1 VGVLSTGL
9 FRKGQSVGRLITMS
23 AVGGVLVAAIAVPAV
38 GTIGIV
44 TRNAANKFEAM
55 STQALGEVP
64 QPSQILDSKGH
75 VLASIYN
82 VTASYYYGPGNV
94 KTLRF
99 DGIDRVPVSYDQI
112 SPVMRNAIIAIE
124 DSRYY
129 QHGAID
135 FRGTVRALVNNLEHK
150 PVQGGSTIAQQ
161 YVKNV
166 LVLTAKNPVQAEGAT
181 KETISRKIH
190 ELRLAIAVEH
200 KMSRNQILAG
210 YLNDAYFGNLAVGV
224 QVAAQTYFGTSAK
237 KLSLAQAALLAGLV
251 ENPTAYNP
259 ITHRAIAIERRN
271 TVLARMQQL
280 HMISAATAAKAE
292 HKHLGLHVTPQLNGC
307 SSASAGSAAF
317 FCDYVEQVIL
327 RDPKFGKTPMDRAK
341 LLATGGLKIYTTLSP
356 QDQRAASNAVNYW
369 VPPHGGPFNPGR
381 NADTEAVV
389 QPGTGRIKAMAE
401 DRPYGTGPGQT
412 TINLAVDAPYDG
424 GSGIQSGSSNKLFT
438 LITALQQNVPFGFTM
453 SVQNHASVSGITN
466 CDGQTL
472 APYSLVNAS
481 KSDAGTFSLYTGT
494 TQSIN
499 TFYANLE
506 QKVGLCNVVKTA
518 VALGDHRA
526 DGTSLWSHHGGEVA
540 ADNITSFT
548 LGSVNVSPLTMA
560 AAYATVAARGT
571 YCRPVAI
578 TKIVTGNGKSLQ
590 VPKANCH
597 RAIKPGVADAVSY
610 ILQGVLVNGTAA
622 GQGLNRPS
630 AGKTGTGDGPHYV
643 DFAGY
648 TPTLVSYT
656 SVFQPQDPITHPMVG
671 VQACYRGGCPGTMF
685 GANAPAQTWHTTFMH
700 ANLGPPIGFVPVN
713 PASPLFSQ
721 GNGQTVKQKG
731 KPGPPHR
738 PGPGGGGGGGG
749 GGGPHHCPKHVPFC
763 PPTP

>member
-1 VGVLSTGL
+1 
-9 FRKGQSVGRLITMS
+9 M
-23 AVGGVLVAAIAVPAV
+23 
-38 GTIGIV
+38 
-44 TRNAANKFEAM
+44 
-55 STQALGEVP
+55 
-64 QPSQILDSKGH
+64 
-75 VLASIYN
+75 
-82 VTASYYYGPGNV
+82 
-94 KTLRF
+94 
-99 DGIDRVPVSYDQI
+99 
-112 SPVMRNAIIAIE
+112 
-124 DSRYY
+124 
-129 QHGAID
+129 
-135 FRGTVRALVNNLEHK
+135 
-150 PVQGGSTIAQQ
+150 
-161 YVKNV
+161 
-166 LVLTAKNPVQAEGAT
+166 
-181 KETISRKIH
+181 
-190 ELRLAIAVEH
+190 
-200 KMSRNQILAG
+200 
-210 YLNDAYFGNLAVGV
+210 
-224 QVAAQTYFGTSAK
+224 
-237 KLSLAQAALLAGLV
+237 
-251 ENPTAYNP
+251 
-259 ITHRAIAIERRN
+259 
-271 TVLARMQQL
+271 
-280 HMISAATAAKAE
+280 
-292 HKHLGLHVTPQLNGC
+292 TPQQNGC

-327 RDPKFGKTPMDRAK
+327 RDPKFGKTPEARAK

-356 QDQRAASNAVNYW
+356 QDQRAANNAVNYW
-369 VPPHGGPFNPGR
+369 VPPHGGR
-381 NADTEAVV
+381 STRA
-389 QPGTGRIKAMAE
+389 AMPTPRRWSSRAPAGS
-401 DRPYGTGPGQT
+401 RPSPKTGPT
-412 TINLAVDAPYDG
+412 APARARPPSTRG
-424 GSGIQSGSSNKLFT
+424 RRALRRRCGSPERV
-438 LITALQQNVPFGFTM
+438 LQQAV
-453 SVQNHASVSGITN
+453 HADHRAGAERTVRLHDDACRTTRRSSGITN

-571 YCRPVAI
+571 YCKPVAI
-578 TKIVTGNGKSLQ
+578 TKIVTDNGKSLQ

-597 RAIKPGVADAVSY
+597 RAIKPGIADAVSY

-622 GQGLNRPS
+622 GEGLNRPS

-656 SVFQPQDPITHPMVG
+656 SVFQPRDPITHPMVG

-700 ANLGPPIGFVPVN
+700 ADLGPPINFVPVN
-713 PASPLFSQ
+713 PASPLFSH
-721 GNGQTVKQKG
+721 GQRTDREAEGQARTTT
-731 KPGPPHR
+731 R

-749 GGGPHHCPKHVPFC
+749 GGGHHHCPKHVPFC
-763 PPTP
+763 PPTG